1 MKPFIR
7 SILFVPGSR
16 PDRFQKAVDAKPDLV
31 CIDLEDAVLDEDKT
45 QAREHVSKFIAQC
58 QQPIC
63 VRINPLNT
71 ALGQADIKALAQHS
85 PAFVML
91 AKCETVKD
99 IHLAEPYLSNT
110 NSLIIGQIETPVGL
124 EHAKEIAKASKRL
137 FALSFGAAD
146 MADALGCDNTWQSLL
161 FIRSQL
167 VLAAKANGLD
177 LIDAPFIDFKD
188 QQALAEETAQ
198 AKSLGFSSKAAIH
211 PSQLDTIHQYF
222 MPTVSQIEFAKAVIQ
237 QAGDS
242 DDGLFVVDGKMI
254 DKPII
259 ISARKTLAIAESNN
273 KE

>member
-1 MKPFIR
+1 MKPIIR

-16 PDRFQKAVDAKPDLV
+16 PDRFQKAVDAEPDLV
-31 CIDLEDAVLDEDKT
+31 CIDLEDAVLGEDKAE
-45 QAREHVSKFIAQC
+45 AREHVSKFIAQY

-63 VRINPLNT
+63 VRINPLST
-71 ALGQADIKALAQHS
+71 TFGQADIRALAPLN
-85 PAFVML
+85 PAFIML
-91 AKCETVKD
+91 AKCETLDD
-99 IHLAEPYLSNT
+99 IHHAEQHLSKT
-110 NSLIIGQIETPVGL
+110 DSLIIGQIETPLGL

-177 LIDAPFIDFKD
+177 LIDAPFIDFKNE
-188 QQALAEETAQ
+188 QALAEETTQ
-198 AKSLGFSSKAAIH
+198 ARSLGFTSKAAIH

-222 MPTVSQIEFAKAVIQ
+222 MPTVNQIEFAKAVIE

-259 ISARKTLAIAESNN
+259 ISARKTLAIAKFNN